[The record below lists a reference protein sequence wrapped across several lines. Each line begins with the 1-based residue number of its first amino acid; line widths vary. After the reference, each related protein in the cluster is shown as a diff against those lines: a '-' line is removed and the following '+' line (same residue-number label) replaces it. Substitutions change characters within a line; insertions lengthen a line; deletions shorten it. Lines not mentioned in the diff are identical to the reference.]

1 MYMDFDKY
9 PPYSGALSENFE
21 TNINACIWC
30 NHGFPY
36 STNKGNLLTCIN
48 KESWEMTKNIFLEAT
63 QVKTNALE
71 QQYAKYVH
79 MF

>member
-1 MYMDFDKY
+1 MYIDFDKY

-21 TNINACIWC
+21 TNINARIWC

-48 KESWEMTKNIFLEAT
+48 KES
-63 QVKTNALE
+63 
-71 QQYAKYVH
+71 
-79 MF
+79 